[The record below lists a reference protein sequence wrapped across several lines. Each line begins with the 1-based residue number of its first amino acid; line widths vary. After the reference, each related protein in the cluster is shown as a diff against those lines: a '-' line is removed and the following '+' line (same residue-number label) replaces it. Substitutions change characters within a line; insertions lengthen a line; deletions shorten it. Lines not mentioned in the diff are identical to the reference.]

1 MSRVRVEIT
10 SNDGAARTGLVHTP
24 RGAYSIPAF
33 MPVGT
38 RGAVKA
44 LDSADLESLGAE
56 TVLANTY
63 HLMLRPGAETVAA
76 LGGLHRF
83 AGWSG
88 HTLTDSGGYQV
99 HSLRPTVDDDGVTF
113 ASVY

>member
-1 MSRVRVEIT
+1 MSGPVRVEIT
-10 SNDGAARTGLVHTP
+10 GTDGAARTGVVHTR
-24 RGAYSIPAF
+24 RGSYPIPTF

-44 LDSADLESLGAE
+44 LDSGDLESLGAGV
-56 TVLANTY
+56 VLANTY

-83 AGWSG
+83 TGWAG

-99 HSLRPTVDDDGVTF
+99 HSLRPRSTTT
-113 ASVY
+113 A